1 MPLTKPTI
9 SHFPLTLSELPQGPS
24 PHPSLRRPASPS
36 SPVVSPKLHS
46 LTNHNVSAL
55 PASLSITLHPKPSL
69 VVTAASRHG
78 PSVTAFPVTQPPHLF
93 TLRQRHSCR
102 LPLKLT
108 AAVAPCLQCS
118 VRTSQRG
125 ATFRWQLSS
134 PAVSVRSVP
143 VSAVQTF
150 RWRSPLHLECS
161 LRGKESFSLSFNGYS
176 NICYERFERTPS
188 HCSPCCR
195 CCGCCALSS
204 YRVQIKPT
212 LLNGLRQST
221 LLQLSASRRFIL
233 GGDQFLSR
241 LPAYGLHKRCYDF
254 DFSVNEETVCN
265 RSRRRTERKCV
276 CAGTSQKGRENY
288 HSFGFD
294 DAEAVLSL
302 LSEQSDK
309 DAIDVKRKNLS
320 SSRKNEAEKKIKNV
334 SRERNLNLGKK
345 VQTETKGILKK
356 HDTSTID
363 LRSENAKVSRENK
376 ALARNEDRR
385 WRRDV
390 SSCSSYYTVS
400 SGDFESDIDV
410 HNKPASE
417 ELSSEY
423 ENDEENYVK
432 GKVKEEV
439 DKRRDDL
446 VRLQGFSKHEKTAFD
461 ADIDSSLRKKSEKKL
476 AEVTFQEIKST
487 KQQDRHSEAFR
498 SHEASSYGKSSLS
511 HNQVNS
517 KEDDSSFLKRQS
529 AYIQTGNKRHQYK
542 DVKDSGVDEFE
553 RNLVSEKAFTGRHDE
568 HEISDA
574 RIKETRDARKKISG
588 STSITGEDVIN
599 RSSHKHIQNSK
610 FDDIQRTS
618 VKNLG
623 VQRVS
628 FSSSVQGTE
637 EQQHQKREKRLLK
650 REEKTEI
657 KEMGK
662 SQHISEV
669 SHVHQSNVED
679 TSVIN
684 ARTKVKNS
692 DARATLQQTDKRAAQ
707 TIQYKIGSE
716 IVSTLS
722 EGYTSDEKQLPS
734 SQRTSEKVRHIP
746 KRTLAAVT
754 KTKES
759 SCQTDETIVNFELS
773 RVDKTTRKLKMTDKT
788 SSAHAQITF
797 GASSPEIIVETS
809 ESGSSS
815 TSDYSDRS
823 PVLLQHS
830 RDGSSQA
837 YSEPYTVMAPED
849 SLRSVDSLEKLS
861 NEFVAEF
868 VQRAR
873 QEVTTSAPLEVE
885 GIRTKLAVEDEENQ
899 IYNSSGQ
906 HSQDDSQSKKH
917 DSSLSSGF
925 RESKGPSDEM
935 WDETKP
941 SVEQSQRAKE
951 SEVGNETAKGTVSR
965 TGRSLW
971 SMLADVVKLR
981 WVSQA
986 ASTSAER
993 SDEKNSP
1000 NKSDSE
1006 TWFSGQ
1012 EHVEKRRSS
1021 GIKEASMIPPE
1032 AMTIDELKQGKI
1044 DIQSEG
1050 EMSDTKRI
1058 KEKGKRIVV
1067 RSSDSETWLS
1077 EKEQEENCETSLIKE
1092 TSVLPPN
1099 VMTMDKLKPGASLPP
1114 RGPPIV
1120 NIGVL
1125 DLSRTQSVPVNEPV
1139 PSGQSELSASG
1150 EKDGELKQRKIQRT
1164 GQVLRDRFDDWEE
1177 AYQLELEQRRMDEMF
1192 MKEALLEAKKAA
1204 DMWEVPVG
1212 AVLVQQG
1219 KIIARGCNLVEDL
1232 RDSTAHAEMICIRE
1246 ASKLLQTWRLSDTTL
1261 YVTLEP
1267 CPMCAG
1273 AILQARVDA
1282 VVWGAPNKLLGA
1294 DGSWIRL
1301 FPEGGESSDSSGL
1314 PPAPVHPFHPKIKI
1328 RRGVL
1333 ENECSDAMQQFFQLR
1348 RKKKKEEPPKETS
1361 RLPVTHRHHHT
1372 KFLNKLHDIFHV
1384 FCL

>member
-1 MPLTKPTI
+1 MHNTYFSSTI
-9 SHFPLTLSELPQGPS
+9 Y
-24 PHPSLRRPASPS
+24 
-36 SPVVSPKLHS
+36 
-46 LTNHNVSAL
+46 
-55 PASLSITLHPKPSL
+55 
-69 VVTAASRHG
+69 
-78 PSVTAFPVTQPPHLF
+78 
-93 TLRQRHSCR
+93 
-102 LPLKLT
+102 
-108 AAVAPCLQCS
+108 AV
-118 VRTSQRG
+118 
-125 ATFRWQLSS
+125 
-134 PAVSVRSVP
+134 
-143 VSAVQTF
+143 
-150 RWRSPLHLECS
+150 
-161 LRGKESFSLSFNGYS
+161 RGKESFSLSFNGYS
-176 NICYERFERTPS
+176 NICFERFDRTPS

-204 YRVQIKPT
+204 YRVPIKPS

-233 GGDQFLSR
+233 GRDWFLSR
-241 LPAYGLHKRCYDF
+241 VPAYGLPKRCYDF
-254 DFSVNEETVCN
+254 DFSVNEQTVCN
-265 RSRRRTERKCV
+265 RSRRKTEGECV
-276 CAGTSQKGRENY
+276 CAGASQRGRENY

-309 DAIDVKRKNLS
+309 DAIGVKTKNLS
-320 SSRKNEAEKKIKNV
+320 SSRKSEAEKKIKNV

-345 VQTETKGILKK
+345 VQTEMKGILKK

-363 LRSENAKVSRENK
+363 LKSENAKVSRENK
-376 ALARNEDRR
+376 ALARNEGRR

-432 GKVKEEV
+432 GQVKEEV

-446 VRLQGFSKHEKTAFD
+446 VGLQDFSKHEKTAFD

-476 AEVTFQEIKST
+476 AEVTAQEIKST

-511 HNQVNS
+511 HKQVNS

-553 RNLVSEKAFTGRHDE
+553 RTLVSEKAFIGKHDE
-568 HEISDA
+568 LEISDA
-574 RIKETRDARKKISG
+574 QLKETRDAWKKISG
-588 STSITGEDVIN
+588 STSITGEDVMN

-610 FDDIQRTS
+610 IDDIQRTS

-623 VQRVS
+623 AQRVS

-637 EQQHQKREKRLLK
+637 ERQHQKREKRLLK

-657 KEMGK
+657 KEMRK

-692 DARATLQQTDKRAAQ
+692 DKRATLQQTDKRTAQ
-707 TIQYKIGSE
+707 TIQHKIGSE
-716 IVSTLS
+716 NVSTLS

-746 KRTLAAVT
+746 KRTLAAVA

-773 RVDKTTRKLKMTDKT
+773 RVDKTIRKVKMSDKT
-788 SSAHAQITF
+788 SSREESNIQGSRISVSEGGTHMTTGGGSAHAQMTF
-797 GASSPEIIVETS
+797 GAGTPEIIVETS

-823 PVLLQHS
+823 SVLLQHS

-873 QEVTTSAPLEVE
+873 HEVTTSAPLEVE
-885 GIRTKLAVEDEENQ
+885 GSRTKLAAEDEENQ

-925 RESKGPSDEM
+925 CESKGPSDEM

-941 SVEQSQRAKE
+941 SVEQSQRAEE

-993 SDEKNSP
+993 SDERNSP

-1012 EHVEKRRSS
+1012 EHVEKNSSS
-1021 GIKEASMIPPE
+1021 GIKEASVIPPE
-1032 AMTIDELKQGKI
+1032 AMTIDKLKQGKI

-1050 EMSDTKRI
+1050 EMSNTKRI
-1058 KEKGKRIVV
+1058 KEKGKRVEV

-1077 EKEQEENCETSLIKE
+1077 EKEQEENRETSLIKE
-1092 TSVLPPN
+1092 TSLLPPK
-1099 VMTMDKLKPGASLPP
+1099 VMTIDKLKPGMSDTKRIKNKGKHVEVRSSSNKDLKTSTSGIKSGDFLGASLPP

-1125 DLSRTQSVPVNEPV
+1125 DLSRTWSGLPINEPV
-1139 PSGQSELSASG
+1139 PSVQSELSASG
-1150 EKDGELKQRKIQRT
+1150 EKDGELTQRKIQRT

-1177 AYQLELEQRRMDEMF
+1177 AYQLELEQQRMDEMF

-1212 AVLVQQG
+1212 AVLVQEG

-1273 AILQARVDA
+1273 AILQARIDA

-1328 RRGVL
+1328 RRGIL
-1333 ENECSDAMQQFFQLR
+1333 ENECAGAMQQFFQLR
-1348 RKKKKEEPPKETS
+1348 RKKKKEEPPKESS